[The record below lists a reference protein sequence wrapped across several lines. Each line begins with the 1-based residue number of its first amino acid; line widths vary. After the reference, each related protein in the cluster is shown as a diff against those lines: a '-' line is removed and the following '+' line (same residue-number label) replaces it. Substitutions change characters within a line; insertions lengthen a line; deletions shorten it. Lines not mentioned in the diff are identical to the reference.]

1 MAKIDILGVSH
12 TYELTAP
19 KTANPTL
26 VFVHGWL
33 LSRAYWRPLVE
44 QLRSHYQCLAYD
56 LRGFGESET
65 IQGLQGNEGEPI
77 LGYTPSDYAK
87 DLGLLLDRLQIE
99 KAWLVGHS
107 LGGSVSLWAASQL
120 GDRIG
125 GVFCL
130 NSGGGIYLKEEFERF
145 RSAGAQLVKRRPQWL
160 VDVPLLDWLFTRSQV
175 AQPLSRTW
183 GRQRL
188 IDFVTAQYEAAL
200 GALLDSTTEEEVHR
214 LPQLVAQLQQPVY
227 FIAGA
232 EDKVMEPRYVRHL
245 ASFHELF
252 RSGYDNVVELP
263 GCGHFSMLEAT
274 DRVAEEIDRLIHA
287 EEIGDRL
294 AS

>member
-19 KTANPTL
+19 KPAKPTL

-33 LSRAYWRPLVE
+33 LSRAYWRPLVD

-56 LRGFGESET
+56 LRGFGESDT
-65 IQGLQGNEGEPI
+65 RPRSPIYEGELI

-87 DLGLLLDRLQIE
+87 DLGILLDQLEIE
-99 KAWLVGHS
+99 KAWLMGHS
-107 LGGSVSLWAASQL
+107 LGGTVCLWAASQL
-120 GDRIG
+120 GDRIE
-125 GVFCL
+125 GVICL

-145 RSAGAQLVKRRPQWL
+145 RSAGAQLVKRRPRWL
-160 VDVPLLDWLFTRSQV
+160 ADMPLLDWLFTRSQV
-175 AQPLSRTW
+175 SQPLSRVW
-183 GRQRL
+183 GKQRL
-188 IDFVTAQYEAAL
+188 VDFVSAQYEAAL
-200 GALLDSTTEEEVHR
+200 GALLDSTTEEQVHR
-214 LPQLVAQLQQPVY
+214 LPQLVVHLQQPVY

-245 ASFHELF
+245 ASFHQLF
-252 RSGYDNVVELP
+252 RSGSDNVVEIP
-263 GCGHFSMLEAT
+263 NCGHFSMLEAT
-274 DRVAEEIDRLIHA
+274 DQVAEQIDRLIRT
-287 EEIGDRL
+287 EEVSDRL

>member
-12 TYELTAP
+12 TYELTEP

-33 LSRAYWRPLVE
+33 LSRAYWRPLLE

-56 LRGFGESET
+56 LRGFGESHARS
-65 IQGLQGNEGEPI
+65 GLPDHEGGLV

-87 DLGLLLDRLQIE
+87 DLGILLDQLQIE

-107 LGGSVSLWAASQL
+107 LGGSVSLWAAAQL
-120 GDRIG
+120 GDRIE
-125 GVFCL
+125 GVIGL

-145 RSAGAQLVKRRPQWL
+145 RSAGAQLVKRRPRWL
-160 VDVPLLDWLFTRSQV
+160 VDIPLLDWLFTRSQV
-175 AQPLSRTW
+175 YQPLSRVW
-183 GRQRL
+183 GKQRL
-188 IDFVTAQYEAAL
+188 IDFVSAQYEAAL
-200 GALLDSTTEEEVHR
+200 GSLLDSTTEEQVHR
-214 LPQLVAQLQQPVY
+214 LPQLVAHLQQPVY

-245 ASFHELF
+245 ASFHPLF
-252 RSGYDNVVELP
+252 RSGYDNVLEVP
-263 GCGHFSMLEAT
+263 SCGHFSMLEAT
-274 DRVAEEIDRLIHA
+274 NRVAEQIDRLIQSQ
-287 EEIGDRL
+287 EIGDRL

>member
-12 TYELTAP
+12 TYELTEP

-56 LRGFGESET
+56 LRGFGESHASP
-65 IQGLQGNEGEPI
+65 GLQDPEGELV
-77 LGYTPSDYAK
+77 LGYSPSDYAK
-87 DLGLLLDRLQIE
+87 DLGILLDQLEIE

-107 LGGSVSLWAASQL
+107 LGGSVCLWAAAQL
-120 GDRIG
+120 GDRIE
-125 GVFCL
+125 GVIGL

-145 RSAGAQLVKRRPQWL
+145 RSAGTQLVKRRPRWL
-160 VDVPLLDWLFTRSQV
+160 VDIPLLDWLFTRSQV
-175 AQPLSRTW
+175 YQPLSRVW
-183 GRQRL
+183 GKQRL
-188 IDFVTAQYEAAL
+188 ADFVSAQYEAAL
-200 GALLDSTTEEEVHR
+200 GSLLDSTTEEQVHR
-214 LPQLVAQLQQPVY
+214 LPQLVAHLQQPVY

-252 RSGYDNVVELP
+252 RSGYDNVVEVP
-263 GCGHFSMLEAT
+263 SCGHFSMLEAT
-274 DRVAEEIDRLIHA
+274 DRVAEQIDRLVQA
-287 EEIGDRL
+287 PIGDRL

>member
-12 TYELTAP
+12 TYELTEP

-33 LSRAYWRPLVE
+33 LSRAYWLPLVE

-56 LRGFGESET
+56 LRGFGESHARSGLPDH
-65 IQGLQGNEGEPI
+65 QGELV

-87 DLGLLLDRLQIE
+87 DLGILLDQLQIE

-107 LGGSVSLWAASQL
+107 LGGSVSLWAAAQL
-120 GDRIG
+120 GDRIE
-125 GVFCL
+125 GVIGL

-145 RSAGAQLVKRRPQWL
+145 RSAGAQLVKRRPRWL

-175 AQPLSRTW
+175 YQPLSRVW
-183 GRQRL
+183 GKQRL
-188 IDFVTAQYEAAL
+188 IDFVSAQYEAAL
-200 GALLDSTTEEEVHR
+200 GSLLDSTTEEEVHR
-214 LPQLVAQLQQPVY
+214 LPQLVAHLQQPVY

-245 ASFHELF
+245 ASFHPLF
-252 RSGYDNVVELP
+252 RSGYDNVLEVP
-263 GCGHFSMLEAT
+263 SCGHFSMLEAT
-274 DRVAEEIDRLIHA
+274 HRVAEQIDRLIQSQ
-287 EEIGDRL
+287 EMGDCL

>member
-19 KTANPTL
+19 KPANPTL

-33 LSRAYWRPLVE
+33 LSRAYWRPLVD

-56 LRGFGESET
+56 LRGFGESDARPRSP
-65 IQGLQGNEGEPI
+65 IHEGELI

-87 DLGLLLDRLQIE
+87 DLGILLDQLEIE
-99 KAWLVGHS
+99 KAWLMGHS
-107 LGGSVSLWAASQL
+107 LGGTVCLWAASQL
-120 GDRIG
+120 GDRIE
-125 GVFCL
+125 GVICL

-145 RSAGAQLVKRRPQWL
+145 RSAGAQLVKRRPRWL
-160 VDVPLLDWLFTRSQV
+160 ADMPLLDWLFTRSQV
-175 AQPLSRTW
+175 SQPLSRVW
-183 GRQRL
+183 GKQRL
-188 IDFVTAQYEAAL
+188 VDFVSAQYEAAL
-200 GALLDSTTEEEVHR
+200 GALLDSTTEEQVHR
-214 LPQLVAQLQQPVY
+214 LPQLVVHLQQPVY

-245 ASFHELF
+245 ASFHQLF
-252 RSGYDNVVELP
+252 RSGSDNVVEIAN
-263 GCGHFSMLEAT
+263 CGHFSMLEAT
-274 DRVAEEIDRLIHA
+274 DRVTEQIDRLIQT
-287 EEIGDRL
+287 EEVGDRL